1 MRDIEKK
8 LAKTL
13 VDSLDGATAAQMK
26 QTMKDFVSF
35 LGTEGL
41 ISKWRG
47 IEQQIHS
54 AWKEKYG
61 ASQITI
67 VTAEPITEAMR
78 TSLEKMAP
86 GADLTERV
94 DERIIGGAV
103 IRIDDKKIDGSLAG
117 SLRRLKQVLES

>member
-8 LAKTL
+8 LARTL
-13 VDSLDGATAAQMK
+13 VDSLDGATEAQTK
-26 QTMKDFVSF
+26 QTMKDFVGF
-35 LGTEGL
+35 LATEGFL
-41 ISKWRG
+41 SKWRG

-54 AWKEKYG
+54 VWKEKYG
-61 ASQITI
+61 ASQVTI
-67 VTAEPITEAMR
+67 VTAEPITELMR

-86 GADLTERV
+86 GADLIERV

-117 SLRRLKQVLES
+117 SLRRLKQQLEN